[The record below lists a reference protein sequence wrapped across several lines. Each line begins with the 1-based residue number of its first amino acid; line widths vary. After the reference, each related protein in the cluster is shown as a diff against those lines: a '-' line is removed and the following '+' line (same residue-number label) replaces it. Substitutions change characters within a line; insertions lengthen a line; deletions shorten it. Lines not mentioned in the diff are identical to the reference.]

1 MATSRIPSA
10 RAALLTMLAARENLD
25 GVQVVG
31 EMPASIGRE
40 LIMLGAADA
49 TQEYRT
55 IGGPTGAAK
64 HETFELDVL
73 VTVLR
78 EGRGG
83 TEADSR
89 AFELFAEV
97 ESAIRTDP
105 TLSGSVDVAQIITYR
120 HEPRVSDT
128 AREAVLNIT
137 VRCETRI

>member
-1 MATSRIPSA
+1 MAASRIPAA
-10 RAALLTMLAARENLD
+10 RAALLALLTARSGLA

-31 EMPASIGRE
+31 EMPAAIGRE
-40 LIMLGAADA
+40 LVMLGAADA

-55 IGGPTGAAK
+55 MGGPTGAAK
-64 HETFELDVL
+64 HEAFELDVL

-83 TEADSR
+83 SAADTR
-89 AFELFAEV
+89 AFVIFAEL
-97 ESAIRTDP
+97 EAAIRTDP
-105 TLSGSVDVAQIITYR
+105 TLSGAVDVAQITTYR